1 MSTFCSCLLDMG
13 VVTTELHREFL
24 VHPLLQY
31 RSIQTYELT
40 NFVAVNTGGLLRI
53 WTLVYKTGI
62 LS

>member
-1 MSTFCSCLLDMG
+1 MG